1 MDVLVD
7 ARVPHLARTFTY
19 AVPPRLAA
27 AVVPGVRVRVR
38 LSGQLTEG
46 YVTGPGSDFGGSLMP
61 IESLVSP
68 VPVLTDAVL
77 SLCEHVAHH
86 YAGSL
91 SDVVRL
97 AIPRVPNVAG
107 SRSNARLRAGPHW
120 QPGSPPSRS
129 GWQLRQANPC
139 GRPGRHPP
147 DLPGRTNWRR

>member
-1 MDVLVD
+1 
-7 ARVPHLARTFTY
+7 
-19 AVPPRLAA
+19 
-27 AVVPGVRVRVR
+27 
-38 LSGQLTEG
+38 
-46 YVTGPGSDFGGSLMP
+46 MP

-86 YAGSL
+86 YAGSV

-97 AIPRVPNVAG
+97 AIPPRVAGPNVAG
-107 SRSNARLRAGPHW
+107 SRSNARLREGGIGNRARRRAVRG
-120 QPGSPPSRS
+120 R
-129 GWQLRQANPC
+129 QLRQANPC